1 MSSLEADLAELGLVV
16 AGIEPYSRDE
26 SGYGEY
32 PPQAAVQARDAAD
45 VQKVLAYSRRK
56 RIPVVPRGAGSGK
69 SGGALADRGGI
80 VLSLEKLDRIVEI
93 SRADMVCVVEPG
105 VILERLQQSVEA
117 EGLFYPPDP
126 NSQAMCSIGGNLA
139 HNAGGPR
146 ALKYGVTRDYVLGL
160 QAVLPTGELIR
171 TGHRSWKGV
180 AGYDLTQLL
189 VGSEGTLAVIVQA
202 TLKLIPLPRSVATLL
217 AFFPDEDKAAL
228 AVQNIFGAGLLPR
241 ACELLDGPTMRAVSP
256 RAPFKF
262 PEDIGGALI
271 VEHDG
276 HGEGVF
282 DELAKSGEMCTEAG
296 ATEVVAAQD
305 DAQRR
310 KIWETRRMTSVAMT
324 AIRPH
329 KISEDIAVPR
339 GQLVAMIGRVREIGA
354 RYGLPTAC
362 YGHAG
367 DGNLHVNLL
376 FGSAEEREKGHAAVA
391 DVLQAAIDLGGTITG
406 EHGVGLAKRDFLAR
420 EQKPEVIALQRRVKQ
435 AFDPDNL
442 LNPGK
447 IFPAA

>member
-1 MSSLEADLAELGLVV
+1 VTELEEELAALGLQV
-16 AGIEPYSRDE
+16 AAIDPYSRDE
-26 SGYGEY
+26 SGFGDY
-32 PPQAAVQARDAAD
+32 PPQAAVLARDARD
-45 VQKVLAYSRRK
+45 VQSVLAYARAHRV
-56 RIPVVPRGAGSGK
+56 PVVPRGAGSGK
-69 SGGALADRGGI
+69 SGGALAERGGI
-80 VLSLEKLDRIVEI
+80 VLSLEKLDRIVEV

-105 VILERLQQSVEA
+105 VILETLQAAVEA

-228 AVQNIFGAGLLPR
+228 AVQKIFGAGLLPR
-241 ACELLDGPTMRAVSP
+241 ACELLDGETMRAVSP
-256 RAPFKF
+256 RSPFKF
-262 PEDIGGALI
+262 PEEVGGALI

-276 HGEGVF
+276 YGESALE
-282 DELAKSGEMCTEAG
+282 ELARSGELCSEAG
-296 ATEVVAAQD
+296 AGEVIAAQD
-305 DAQRR
+305 EAQRR
-310 KIWETRRMTSVAMT
+310 RIWETRRMISVALT
-324 AIRPH
+324 ALRPH
-329 KISEDIAVPR
+329 KISEDVAVPR
-339 GQLVAMIGRVREIGA
+339 GRLIELIGRVRAIGA
-354 RYGLPTAC
+354 RHGLLTAC

-376 FGSAEEREKGHAAVA
+376 FGSLEERVKGHVAVEE
-391 DVLQAAIDLGGTITG
+391 VLLAAIELGGTITG
-406 EHGVGLAKRDFLAR
+406 EHGVGLAKRAFLAR
-420 EQKPEVIALQRRVKQ
+420 EQGPEVIALQRRLKR
-435 AFDPDNL
+435 AFDPDDL